1 MSSSSS
7 SSPPPQ
13 EASDLKARISNAIQ
27 SLDTLSEVSKKRP
40 SLKRSR
46 IEALVDAEAGADQS
60 VSYLSDD
67 VLARCRPWSRED
79 LQARAATFEVSQW
92 FLKDASLSPLHCA
105 RFGWVR
111 EGPAN
116 SILCRWCK
124 ASIQAPAGAMKPN
137 ELEDMQK
144 KLSSSHSSE
153 CAWQSSECSVDL
165 ARIDREAV
173 LSLHSG
179 WNRLVHR
186 ACGIRDALSQHDA
199 SLPTMGRT
207 ELRFDP
213 SFVEE
218 LVDVLIRHGSRSSD
232 SMELLRMMA
241 TFLSLLKD
249 KTTSTGELIVHVND
263 LIDGATTRYAS
274 VERTMSAGATD
285 IASPQAA
292 RVRLL
297 DQEIDS
303 ETVRTLLRDRELIPF
318 VLALFGLSL
327 KVDGKSLTLSCETC
341 GSAHNLLRAPRGP
354 SYKRRSTQR
363 PTTTL
368 NIASLSGAAQTAMA
382 AAMRAAATFSKS
394 AAAVEKQTNSL
405 ASSSSVIAYDEIT
418 PSEETHE
425 EKEEEEKLGSEFIDP
440 LYSHK
445 WYCPMVR
452 PSEAMD
458 HRGSSAEPCHSP
470 LRLRDST
477 IQSVS
482 HGLASISAATFGVTG
497 LDAISRL
504 LIPREKEGVEHSVSS
519 LSNDVSSE
527 GDGKRRGGVV
537 SGWVSVLVTL
547 LCN

>member
-1 MSSSSS
+1 M
-7 SSPPPQ
+7 
-13 EASDLKARISNAIQ
+13 
-27 SLDTLSEVSKKRP
+27 T
-40 SLKRSR
+40 
-46 IEALVDAEAGADQS
+46 
-60 VSYLSDD
+60 
-67 VLARCRPWSRED
+67 
-79 LQARAATFEVSQW
+79 
-92 FLKDASLSPLHCA
+92 
-105 RFGWVR
+105 
-111 EGPAN
+111 
-116 SILCRWCK
+116 
-124 ASIQAPAGAMKPN
+124 PN
-137 ELEDMQK
+137 ELEEMLK
-144 KLSSSHSSE
+144 KLASSHSSE
-153 CAWQSSECSVDL
+153 CAWQSIECSIDL

-186 ACGIRDALSQHDA
+186 ACGIRDALNQHGA
-199 SLPTMGRT
+199 TLPTMGRT

-213 SFVEE
+213 AFVEE

-232 SMELLRMMA
+232 SMDLLRMMA
-241 TFLSLLKD
+241 TLLSLLKD
-249 KTTSTGELIVHVND
+249 KTSSTGELIVHVND

-274 VERTMSAGATD
+274 VERTLSADATD
-285 IASPQAA
+285 VTSP

-303 ETVRTLLRDRELIPF
+303 ETVRSLLRDQELIPF

-327 KVDGKSLTLSCETC
+327 QVDGKSLTLSCETC
-341 GSAHNLLRAPRGP
+341 GAAHSLLRAPRGP

-363 PTTTL
+363 PATAL
-368 NIASLSGAAQTAMA
+368 NTASLTGAAQTAMA
-382 AAMRAAATFSKS
+382 AANRAAATFSKS

-405 ASSSSVIAYDEIT
+405 TSSSTVIAYEEIT
-418 PSEETHE
+418 PSEDTHE
-425 EKEEEEKLGSEFIDP
+425 EKEEEKLGSDFIDP

-458 HRGSSAEPCHSP
+458 YRTSSAEPSHSP

-519 LSNDVSSE
+519 SNNEVSSK

-537 SGWVSVLVTL
+537 SGWVSVLRTL
-547 LCN
+547 LVTEGYNKTF